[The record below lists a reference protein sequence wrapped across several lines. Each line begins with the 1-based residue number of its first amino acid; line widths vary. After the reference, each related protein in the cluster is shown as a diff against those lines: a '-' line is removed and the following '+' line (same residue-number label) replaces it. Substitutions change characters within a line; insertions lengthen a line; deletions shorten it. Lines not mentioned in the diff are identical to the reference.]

1 MEWKIDNMPKT
12 SFSKSE
18 LNELYRIIIKEKM
31 FPLLDIRIYFDVFNS
46 GVNCHLYRIIFCNEN
61 KQLIVTFITRTES
74 KIDPLRKQLIN
85 YFITSKKK

>member
-1 MEWKIDNMPKT
+1 MPKT

-31 FPLLDIRIYFDVFNS
+31 FPLLDIKIYLDALNS
-46 GVNCHLYRIIFCNEN
+46 GVNCNTYVISFCNEN
-61 KQLIVTFITRTES
+61 KQIRVGFITRTES